1 MAPNSISHTYSV
13 EEVTADLW
21 HGHRLMMQQYLAR
34 HSLTAL
40 PEFQLN
46 TEGTAILA
54 WFPISWTTPEEME
67 IKGVTIPAGAVVK
80 MWEAREVPINEQN
93 LSIAIEKNAMFFD
106 PDAPYTPDDPETET
120 VDERAEQIL
129 AATQR
134 LDRTNTELFTANG
147 SPSLDA
153 LKAEAAMTDISA
165 AERDVAWIAAQ
176 NA

>member
-1 MAPNSISHTYSV
+1 MTPNSISHTYSV

-21 HGHRLMMQQYLAR
+21 HGHRQMVQQYLAR
-34 HSLTAL
+34 HSLVAL
-40 PEFQLN
+40 PDFQVN

-67 IKGVTIPAGAVVK
+67 IKGETIPAGAVVK
-80 MWEAREVPINEQN
+80 MWEARDVPINDQN
-93 LSIAIEKNAMFFD
+93 LSLAIEKNAMFFD
-106 PDAPYTPDDPETET
+106 PDASPLSDDPETET

-134 LDRTNTELFTANG
+134 LDRNNAELFTANG

-165 AERDVAWIAAQ
+165 AERDIAWFAAQ